1 MVKELAVAA
10 QDRFTSLKAEPVVAL
25 SPLEAVP
32 FIDLI
37 GHEQFATEW
46 SMLDLEILPDLTDG
60 ANPSRGG

>member
-1 MVKELAVAA
+1 MVKEFAVAA
-10 QDRFTSLKAEPVVAL
+10 QNRFPSLQAEPVVAL

-46 SMLDLEILPDLTDG
+46 SMLDLDILPDLKDG
-60 ANPSRGG
+60 ANPRRGG